1 MGAQSTFLT
10 DGVNT
15 KNFNFDDSDQFF
27 VKPCGKSFI
36 CKLANA
42 ATKLEL
48 SSGKSS
54 LTSTEL
60 IPPEP
65 TMETAISNWR
75 ESMFTTTKPPE
86 ANMSQELFSLIWN
99 LVPWTLSGRDLTDRC
114 SVPITLFLVNLEQ
127 ETTGP
132 RVTTQKVPS
141 LWTLFWTL
149 SVKNQNLATACK
161 DSNLHTHWEAVP
173 DPVWEPFLSLKS
185 VRNIPTES

>member
-1 MGAQSTFLT
+1 MGPVNVFNERRTVRTFYLKKFA
-10 DGVNT
+10 T
-15 KNFNFDDSDQFF
+15 KNPLETMREIVHMQAGQCGNQIGAKFWEIISD
-27 VKPCGKSFI
+27 
-36 CKLANA
+36 
-42 ATKLEL
+42 EH
-48 SSGKSS
+48 
-54 LTSTEL
+54 EL

-86 ANMSQELFSLIWN
+86 ANTSQELFSLIWN
-99 LVPWTLSGRDLTDRC
+99 PVPWTLSGRDLTDRC

-161 DSNLHTHWEAVP
+161 DSN
-173 DPVWEPFLSLKS
+173 
-185 VRNIPTES
+185 

>member
-1 MGAQSTFLT
+1 MGQSTFLT

-15 KNFNFDDSDQFF
+15 KNFNFDDLDQFF

-86 ANMSQELFSLIWN
+86 ANMSQELF
-99 LVPWTLSGRDLTDRC
+99 LVDL
-114 SVPITLFLVNLEQ
+114 
-127 ETTGP
+127 
-132 RVTTQKVPS
+132 
-141 LWTLFWTL
+141 
-149 SVKNQNLATACK
+149 
-161 DSNLHTHWEAVP
+161 
-173 DPVWEPFLSLKS
+173 EPGTMDS
-185 VRNIPTES
+185 VRSGPYGQVF